1 MLGEKVAGRF
11 KPVAQIF
18 TLALGGRFITRTPP
32 QSDQPGGQ
40 QSLGGQESFGECAA
54 SKHLP
59 KQYVDFHSRDKLM
72 EFLKDFHT
80 VTEFF

>member
-1 MLGEKVAGRF
+1 MLGKKVEGRF

-18 TLALGGRFITRTPP
+18 PLALGGKFITRTPP
-32 QSDQPGGQ
+32 QIDQPGGQ
-40 QSLGGQESFGECAA
+40 QILGDQETFGECAT

-59 KQYVDFHSRDKLM
+59 KQYVDFHSRDNLI
-72 EFLKDFHT
+72 EFLKDFRT

>member
-1 MLGEKVAGRF
+1 MEGRF

-18 TLALGGRFITRTPP
+18 PLALGGRFITRTPP
-32 QSDQPGGQ
+32 QIDQPGGQ
-40 QSLGGQESFGECAA
+40 QILGDQEIFGECAT

-59 KQYVDFHSRDKLM
+59 KQYVDFHSRDNLI
-72 EFLKDFHT
+72 EFLKDFRT